1 MKYVYLLE
9 SVNHPERRYTGVTC
23 NLKQRLKDHN
33 AGKSHHTAKYKPWKL
48 IVGICF
54 ADHARAAQFEKYLKS
69 GSGQAFANRH
79 FW

>member
-9 SVNHPERRYTGVTC
+9 SVNHPQQHYVGITA
-23 NLKQRLKDHN
+23 NLKGRLKDHN
-33 AGKSHHTAKYKPWKL
+33 AGKSPHTAKHKPWKL
-48 IVGICF
+48 VVGICF
-54 ADHARAAQFEKYLKS
+54 DNDDSAVGFERYLKS